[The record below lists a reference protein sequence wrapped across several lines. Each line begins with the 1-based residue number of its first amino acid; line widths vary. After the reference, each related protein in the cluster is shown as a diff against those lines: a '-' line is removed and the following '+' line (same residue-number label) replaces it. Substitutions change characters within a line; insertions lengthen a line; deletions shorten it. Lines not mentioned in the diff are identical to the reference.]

1 MTAAFRLWQ
10 ELAACGV
17 SLAVAGEDLRYA
29 GPKHELTELRKGLIK
44 QHKQELIRI
53 VNTGTTFQNDDDR
66 SITAAAVRKA
76 GWLALDEGLAYS
88 MQVSPTCMV
97 FLLRDENGT
106 WRVWR
111 GNWRKGEPSPFSQK
125 TLGEGL
131 TFEEALD
138 RGNGYVAWMRNRQ

>member
-1 MTAAFRLWQ
+1 MTAAFRLWR
-10 ELAACGV
+10 ELAAGGV
-17 SLAVAGEDLRYA
+17 SLAVAGDDLRYA
-29 GPKHELTELRKGLIK
+29 GPKHELTELRKGFIR

-53 VNTGTTFQNDDDR
+53 VSTGTTFQNDDVR
-66 SITAAAVRKA
+66 SITYAAVRKA
-76 GWLALDEGLAYS
+76 GWMVLDETSAFS
-88 MQVSPTCMV
+88 IQVSQTGMV

-138 RGNGYVAWMRNRQ
+138 RGNGYVEWMRNRQ